1 MPDPVGYAE
10 AISLF
15 EKNLELVGKDN
26 DQVLRNL
33 SAGLYHLTVQIQ
45 TDMMAL
51 KENVGVGFHLGNTPE
66 IEGDVAAAERGP

>member
-1 MPDPVGYAE
+1 MSDLVGYAE

-45 TDMMAL
+45 MDMMTL
-51 KENVGVGFHLGNTPE
+51 KEKAGVGFHLGNTAE
-66 IEGDVAAAERGP
+66 EGEAATA